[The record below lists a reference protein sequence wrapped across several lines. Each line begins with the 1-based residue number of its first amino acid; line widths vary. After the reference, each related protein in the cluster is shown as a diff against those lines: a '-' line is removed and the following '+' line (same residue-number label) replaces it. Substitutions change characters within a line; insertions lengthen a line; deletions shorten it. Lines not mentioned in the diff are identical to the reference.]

1 VPLADRL
8 SFTVM
13 RIGRILGVLVFLLVL
28 TGAGAAVWYWKTH
41 RSAPGVTLADPLEN
55 DSLLVRRVAE
65 LDDSL
70 RILDLAMREARFAES
85 DSTTELAKRQ
95 TDLWANY
102 TWAKAQLSQAHDA
115 KLASAAPAPS
125 GDAAGLGASLG
136 SLAVYLWILVGVATL
151 ALIGLVW
158 WLFGRRRPEESPL
171 PLTEP
176 TFTRADRNIR
186 MPVGAAAGTRHVPPP
201 REATF
206 SQQRAARVA
215 EDVAN
220 GRSGRIAE
228 PDPDLPAAPP
238 PKTGRHAW
246 ENTTSQPSPNMPA
259 PSEPTVVQDYVVSM
273 AKRGRT
279 SSEIARRLRIPQD
292 QVDLILK
299 LRRNG

>member
-1 VPLADRL
+1 
-8 SFTVM
+8 M

-28 TGAGAAVWYWKTH
+28 AGAGAAVWYWKTH
-41 RSAPGVTLADPLEN
+41 RSAPAALVSDPQEP
-55 DSLLVRRVAE
+55 DSLLVRRVAQ

-70 RILDLAMREARFAES
+70 RLLDLALRESQFADA
-85 DSTTELAKRQ
+85 DSMTELAKHQ
-95 TDLWANY
+95 SDLWSNY
-102 TWAKAQLSQAHDA
+102 TWAKARLSQSRDA
-115 KLASAAPAPS
+115 KAAVQAAPTPV
-125 GDAAGLGASLG
+125 GDAAGLGATLG
-136 SLAVYLWILVGVATL
+136 SLAVYLWVLVGIAAL
-151 ALIGLVW
+151 ALIGLIW

-176 TFTRADRNIR
+176 TLTRADRNIR
-186 MPVGAAAGTRHVPPP
+186 MPVGGNAPGRNVPAP

-215 EDVAN
+215 EDVAA
-220 GRSGRIAE
+220 GRSSRIAE

-246 ENTTSQPSPNMPA
+246 ENTTSQPSPHLAA

>member
-1 VPLADRL
+1 MVIFRC
-8 SFTVM
+8 M

-41 RSAPGVTLADPLEN
+41 RSAPGVALSESAEP
-55 DSLLVRRVAE
+55 DSLLVRRVTQ

-70 RILDLAMREARFAES
+70 RMLDLAMRESRFLEP
-85 DSTTELAKRQ
+85 DSAADLAKRQ
-95 TDLWANY
+95 ADLWTSY
-102 TWAKAQLSQAHDA
+102 TWAKARLSQAHDA
-115 KLASAAPAPS
+115 KASPGDPAPA
-125 GDAAGLGASLG
+125 GDAAGLGSALG
-136 SLAVYLWILVGVATL
+136 SLAIYLWVLVGIAAL
-151 ALIGLVW
+151 ALVGLIW
-158 WLFGRRRPEESPL
+158 WLFGRRRPDDSPL

-186 MPVGAAAGTRHVPPP
+186 MPVGGQGGNRHVPPP

-215 EDVAN
+215 EDVAA
-220 GRSGRIAE
+220 GRSPRIAE

-246 ENTTSQPSPNMPA
+246 ENTTSQPSPNLPA

>member
-1 VPLADRL
+1 MGRWRL
-8 SFTVM
+8 SFPIM

-28 TGAGAAVWYWKTH
+28 AGAAMGVWYWKTH
-41 RSAPGVTLADPLEN
+41 RSAPAPAVATDAEHDTVLVARVKSLQ
-55 DSLLVRRVAE
+55 DSLAAM
-65 LDDSL
+65 DSSL
-70 RILDLAMREARFAES
+70 REAQYGDA
-85 DSTTELAKRQ
+85 DSVAELAKRHA
-95 TDLWANY
+95 DLWTRY
-102 TWAKAQLSQAHDA
+102 TWARSRLSEVRDA
-115 KLASAAPAPS
+115 RAAPPVPA
-125 GDAAGLGASLG
+125 GDAAGLGSALG
-136 SLAVYLWILVGVATL
+136 HLAIYLWVLVGVVAVGL
-151 ALIGLVW
+151 ALLLW
-158 WLFGRRRPEESPL
+158 WIFGRRRPEESPL

-176 TFTRADRNIR
+176 TMTRVDRNVR
-186 MPVGAAAGTRHVPPP
+186 MPVGQRSNPAP

-206 SQQRAARVA
+206 TQQRAARAA
-215 EDVAN
+215 EDAAQ

-246 ENTTSQPSPNMPA
+246 ENTTSQPNPSLGAPA
-259 PSEPTVVQDYVVSM
+259 EPTVVQDYVVSM

>member
-1 VPLADRL
+1 
-8 SFTVM
+8 M

-28 TGAGAAVWYWKTH
+28 AGAGAAVWYWKTH
-41 RSAPGVTLADPLEN
+41 RSAPGVVLSDPMEH
-55 DSLLVRRVAE
+55 DSTLVRRVSQ

-70 RILDLAMREARFAES
+70 RLLDLAMRESQFADA

-95 TDLWANY
+95 ADLWANY
-102 TWAKAQLSQAHDA
+102 TWARARLSQAQDSKIA
-115 KLASAAPAPS
+115 AAAPTPS
-125 GDAAGLGASLG
+125 GDAAGLGATLG
-136 SLAVYLWILVGVATL
+136 SLAIYLWILVGVAAV

-158 WLFGRRRPEESPL
+158 WLFGRRRPDDSPL

-186 MPVGAAAGTRHVPPP
+186 MPVGGQAPGRHVPAP

-215 EDVAN
+215 EDVAA